1 MTKTNP
7 TPKFAQRDPSHAA
20 LIALKRP
27 VWLTRLGLWTEAIA
41 RAFWPLWVTI
51 GLALS
56 AVAFGVQDAL
66 PLPLVWG
73 LSALA
78 AVVALG
84 ALIWGVWRVRF
95 ASWAAAAARL
105 DRATEGRPMQTLTD
119 TLALGGDDPAAQALW
134 RAHLARVAAMAKS
147 ARAVPPDLKLSRFD
161 RVGLRY
167 IAAIFV
173 VISVVFGTGFRS
185 DMSFLPVSGG
195 QARATGP
202 AWEGWADPPSYTG
215 LPSLYLNEI
224 SGGLSLLQG
233 SRLTMR
239 LYGADGRLSVAETV
253 SQNPG
258 GPPSTEPVQEITV
271 ARAGDLSVEGPS
283 GQRWNIAVAVDGA
296 PSIKVDGPLRRVG
309 AGEMRLPFRATDD
322 FGVIAG
328 RADFVLDLDGIA
340 RRYGLQT
347 DPEPRAPLSIPIPLT
362 VTGNRAAFREVLA
375 EDFSEHP
382 WANLPVALTLYAQDD
397 LAQTGRSEPFAMVL
411 PGRRFFNPTAAAV
424 IEQRRDLLWSRDN
437 SLRVSQV
444 LRAISHRPDGFMIN
458 DAAFLQLSTATA
470 RLIGALED
478 GVTPSVRDE
487 IAALLWDA
495 AVLFEEGSLAD
506 ALERLE
512 RAQEALQEAMRR
524 GASEDEI
531 ARLMQE
537 LREAMDN
544 YIQQRA
550 QEARNSDTQP
560 QPPRPDSEQITSDQL
575 QDMLDEIERL
585 MNEGRMQEAQALLD
599 QLMQMMENMDV
610 AEGQNGQSPGAQ
622 AMEQLQDTLRDQ
634 QQLSDDSFQDMQR
647 DDRQGQQPGQSR
659 PQTDAPGAQD
669 LAQRQQ
675 DLRDQVEQQRRALP
689 GAGTPEGDAARES
702 LQQAE
707 RAMEDAADALE
718 DSDLAD
724 ALDSQSDAI
733 DALRDGMRDLA
744 EMIDDT
750 QQRRDRRDQDGS
762 RDGGQQDSASTDPL
776 GREAGNQ
783 GRMNSEDSLLSGED
797 TQARARELLDEI
809 RRRSAQQSR
818 PEAERE
824 YLRRLLERF

>member
-1 MTKTNP
+1 
-7 TPKFAQRDPSHAA
+7 
-20 LIALKRP
+20 
-27 VWLTRLGLWTEAIA
+27 
-41 RAFWPLWVTI
+41 
-51 GLALS
+51 
-56 AVAFGVQDAL
+56 
-66 PLPLVWG
+66 
-73 LSALA
+73 
-78 AVVALG
+78 
-84 ALIWGVWRVRF
+84 
-95 ASWAAAAARL
+95 
-105 DRATEGRPMQTLTD
+105 
-119 TLALGGDDPAAQALW
+119 
-134 RAHLARVAAMAKS
+134 
-147 ARAVPPDLKLSRFD
+147 
-161 RVGLRY
+161 
-167 IAAIFV
+167 
-173 VISVVFGTGFRS
+173 
-185 DMSFLPVSGG
+185 
-195 QARATGP
+195 
-202 AWEGWADPPSYTG
+202 
-215 LPSLYLNEI
+215 
-224 SGGLSLLQG
+224 
-233 SRLTMR
+233 
-239 LYGADGRLSVAETV
+239 
-253 SQNPG
+253 
-258 GPPSTEPVQEITV
+258 
-271 ARAGDLSVEGPS
+271 
-283 GQRWNIAVAVDGA
+283 
-296 PSIKVDGPLRRVG
+296 
-309 AGEMRLPFRATDD
+309 
-322 FGVIAG
+322 
-328 RADFVLDLDGIA
+328 
-340 RRYGLQT
+340 
-347 DPEPRAPLSIPIPLT
+347 
-362 VTGNRAAFREVLA
+362 
-375 EDFSEHP
+375 
-382 WANLPVALTLYAQDD
+382 
-397 LAQTGRSEPFAMVL
+397 
-411 PGRRFFNPTAAAV
+411 
-424 IEQRRDLLWSRDN
+424 
-437 SLRVSQV
+437 
-444 LRAISHRPDGFMIN
+444 
-458 DAAFLQLSTATA
+458 
-470 RLIGALED
+470 
-478 GVTPSVRDE
+478 
-487 IAALLWDA
+487 
-495 AVLFEEGSLAD
+495 
-506 ALERLE
+506 
-512 RAQEALQEAMRR
+512 MRR

-610 AEGQNGQSPGAQ
+610 AEGQSGQSPGAQ

-675 DLRDQVEQQRRALP
+675 DLRAQVEQQRRALP

-718 DSDLAD
+718 DGDLAD